1 MSHGLGRMPG
11 PPEMYIFQAEVGCN
25 QRFMAPGNSQHGAV
39 IPNAGSD
46 IQGTPRSSGF
56 PANAGY
62 HSFFMEGQD
71 ALNIAQCTWA
81 VNPGRAA

>member
-1 MSHGLGRMPG
+1 
-11 PPEMYIFQAEVGCN
+11 MYIFQAEVGCN
-25 QRFMAPGNSQHGAV
+25 QRFTATGNSQGCAV
-39 IPNAGSD
+39 IPNAGYD
-46 IQGTPRSSGF
+46 IQGSTTSSGF

-81 VNPGRAA
+81 VNLGRAA